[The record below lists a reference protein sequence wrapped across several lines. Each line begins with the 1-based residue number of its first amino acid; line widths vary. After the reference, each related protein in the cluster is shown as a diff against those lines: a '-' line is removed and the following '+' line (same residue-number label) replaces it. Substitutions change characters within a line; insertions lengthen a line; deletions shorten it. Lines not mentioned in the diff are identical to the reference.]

1 MNDIYTIL
9 VTTIVGLGS
18 SLITLIATKITETC
32 QEKKKFKRNLFKLIF
47 ERKTIVVEQAMGWYQ
62 EALDNYRMLQTGCN
76 SYKNGTEDYALS
88 RLYIACQQSDK
99 LFKEAPSRLNPIY
112 LYYDFSKIEQ
122 KYQSWESL
130 EIMNGSINK
139 IAALVFK
146 MQSSESNSKPSPH
159 YSQEV
164 KELLLS
170 LSDSFDNQIRII
182 QKIQNILR
190 NEYKI

>member
-9 VTTIVGLGS
+9 LTTIVGLGS
-18 SLITLIATKITETC
+18 SLITLIVTKIIEAY
-32 QEKKKFKRNLFKLIF
+32 QEKKQFKRNLFKLIF

-62 EALDNYRMLQTGCN
+62 EALDNYRMLQMGCN
-76 SYKNGTEDYALS
+76 AYQNGTEDYALS
-88 RLYIACQQSDK
+88 RLYLACQQSDK

-122 KYQSWESL
+122 KYQSCESL

-139 IAALVFK
+139 IAVLVFK
-146 MQSSESNSKPSPH
+146 MQSSGANSKTSPH
-159 YSQEV
+159 SSQEL

-170 LSDSFDNQIRII
+170 LSDCFDNQIRII
-182 QKIQNILR
+182 QEIQNILR
-190 NEYKI
+190 NDYKI